1 MKERLEIQTLMA
13 LSVDNVD
20 VSFAKILDILLL
32 IVLKKEQDH
41 KVKED
46 IISKAKEEII
56 SKVKENLISKVKE
69 IIQDNLIQDQLRK
82 EISQMRSD

>member
-20 VSFAKILDILLL
+20 VSFARILDILLL

-41 KVKED
+41 KVKEE
-46 IISKAKEEII
+46 IISKAKED
-56 SKVKENLISKVKE
+56 LISKVKE
-69 IIQDNLIQDQLRK
+69 IIQDSLIQDQLRK

>member
-20 VSFAKILDILLL
+20 VSFARILDILLL

-41 KVKED
+41 KVKE
-46 IISKAKEEII
+46 EII
-56 SKVKENLISKVKE
+56 KAKENLINKVKE
-69 IIQDNLIQDQLRK
+69 IIQDSLIQDQLRK

>member
-20 VSFAKILDILLL
+20 VSFARILDILLL
-32 IVLKKEQDH
+32 IALKKEQDH
-41 KVKED
+41 KVKEE
-46 IISKAKEEII
+46 IISKA
-56 SKVKENLISKVKE
+56 KENLISKVKE
-69 IIQDNLIQDQLRK
+69 IIQDSLIQDQLRK

>member
-20 VSFAKILDILLL
+20 VSFARILDILLL
-32 IVLKKEQDH
+32 IALKKEQDH
-41 KVKED
+41 KVKE
-46 IISKAKEEII
+46 IIKA
-56 SKVKENLISKVKE
+56 KENLINKVKE
-69 IIQDNLIQDQLRK
+69 IIQDSLIQDQLRK

>member
-41 KVKED
+41 KVKEE
-46 IISKAKEEII
+46 IISKA
-56 SKVKENLISKVKE
+56 KENLISKVKE

>member
-20 VSFAKILDILLL
+20 VSFARILDILLL

-41 KVKED
+41 KVKEE
-46 IISKAKEEII
+46 IISKA
-56 SKVKENLISKVKE
+56 KENLISKVKE

>member
-1 MKERLEIQTLMA
+1 MKERFEIQTLMA

-20 VSFAKILDILLL
+20 VSFARILDILLL

-41 KVKED
+41 KVKEE
-46 IISKAKEEII
+46 IIKAKED
-56 SKVKENLISKVKE
+56 LISKVKE
-69 IIQDNLIQDQLRK
+69 IIQDSLIQDQLRK

>member
-41 KVKED
+41 KVKEE
-46 IISKAKEEII
+46 IISKA
-56 SKVKENLISKVKE
+56 KENLISKVKE
-69 IIQDNLIQDQLRK
+69 IIQDSLIQDQLRK

>member
-20 VSFAKILDILLL
+20 VSFARILDILLL
-32 IVLKKEQDH
+32 IALKKEQDH
-41 KVKED
+41 KVKEE
-46 IISKAKEEII
+46 IIKAKED
-56 SKVKENLISKVKE
+56 LISKVKE
-69 IIQDNLIQDQLRK
+69 IIQDSLIQDQLRK

>member
-20 VSFAKILDILLL
+20 VSFARILDILLL

-41 KVKED
+41 KVKEE
-46 IISKAKEEII
+46 IIKAKED
-56 SKVKENLISKVKE
+56 LISKVKE
-69 IIQDNLIQDQLRK
+69 IIQDSLIQDQLRK

>member
-20 VSFAKILDILLL
+20 VSFARILDILLL

-41 KVKED
+41 KVKEE
-46 IISKAKEEII
+46 IISKA
-56 SKVKENLISKVKE
+56 KENLISKVKE
-69 IIQDNLIQDQLRK
+69 IIQDSLIQDQLRK

>member
-1 MKERLEIQTLMA
+1 MA

-41 KVKED
+41 KVKEE
-46 IISKAKEEII
+46 IISKA
-56 SKVKENLISKVKE
+56 KENLISKVKE